1 MRVQLAFPQLVLGII
16 ILIFLALGTVIAIK
30 VPAYESADE
39 PDHAQNIETLAS
51 GHWYSLT
58 PHCRLTIRT
67 IFTCTNG
74 DEAQQAPLYYLVFAG
89 WQGIVGQPVQAPFN
103 QAIALP
109 VRAHAER
116 YAKHSA
122 AAHRFLLWLRLP
134 NVLLGALSVLLAY
147 LDLRLVTADVW
158 TPVSAA
164 SLVAFCPASF
174 SCRPSSPMTIS

>member
-1 MRVQLAFPQLVLGII
+1 MKVQLAFPQLVLGII

-30 VPAYESADE
+30 VPPYESSDE

-89 WQGIVGQPVQAPFN
+89 WQGLVGQPVQAPFN

-122 AAHRFLLWLRLP
+122 AADRFCCGCDCPMCSWGRSQCFRVSRPPPGHGRRVDSGQCSLTGGFFPRF
-134 NVLLGALSVLLAY
+134 VFLSSF
-147 LDLRLVTADVW
+147 VTN
-158 TPVSAA
+158 
-164 SLVAFCPASF
+164 
-174 SCRPSSPMTIS
+174 